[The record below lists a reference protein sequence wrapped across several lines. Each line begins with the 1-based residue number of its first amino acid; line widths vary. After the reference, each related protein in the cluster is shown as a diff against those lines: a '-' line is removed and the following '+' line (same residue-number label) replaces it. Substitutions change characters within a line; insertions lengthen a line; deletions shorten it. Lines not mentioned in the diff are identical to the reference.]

1 MTGTKGAKGLDFQ
14 AELRRRK
21 QAQGKGQNLQRKNE
35 HVQMEEE
42 DLASSRRRA
51 YLRELAFKASVLE
64 EIQQV
69 KAREEAER
77 AERHRLAEIRRGA
90 VLERLRKIE
99 EEQAR
104 LAREAAEAETR
115 ILEAEALAIQ
125 KEANRLA
132 KDHANM
138 QSEDDRAAMCRE
150 VWKEEEER
158 LKYIQEQE
166 EKMKKWEEQQRVADL
181 EEEANRTKRAA
192 ELEEK
197 KRKLA
202 LLREK
207 FPEMHAAPPKHSDD
221 SRLQRIRQ
229 KAVYKSKAMT
239 SGGDEADGQQAT
251 DCTPAQEAEGPAE
264 PDAELAAF
272 VAKIEAIASEN
283 DLRALQNELSAKK
296 RALRIEQRQCSS
308 KEEMA
313 EIRARI
319 AALGKLEEALQA
331 RLDAIVGSGGGGGS
345 SLDEAP
351 KAVID
356 VAAAAE
362 EGQVPS
368 SASAPSVKVPESK
381 PAAVPPLEKQAS
393 QPQPRSMMQVFKRA
407 EQVMRDA
414 TALATQLQEGKAAG
428 SAADIF
434 LLELTELMGTIN
446 SSNDNLAVGYCSR
459 LDLCSQLL
467 KSLKVAPSPAAV
479 HKKAVPVAVV
489 DVTAT
494 SMKQPSPVTPQPEKG
509 PAEAEKA
516 VSVEYDMFGEPG
528 EAEAGAEH
536 KGANATQQPTREEEE
551 AEAAEFG
558 EEGDGDVDGEEELD
572 LESIE
577 GWNECVNTSMATA
590 AHHAAYYGYFIVL
603 EVIAKYFDCSVA
615 DETGKSPLHYA
626 ALSNQLDCVVL
637 LVQYNA
643 AMVDMGDE
651 LGDTALHA
659 AASSEEGS
667 SVLEFLLSC
676 ECSPD
681 IANYEGKTIAH
692 VCRTRKNLEIV
703 AAAGGML
710 YCVDTLSRTPL
721 YCAASDGNN
730 ECVEYLMQQTP
741 PEYQMWPDEKDGNS
755 PLHIAAIKNNERAV
769 DLICVLLANI
779 EDISVVNKKQYTAAH
794 VAASAAVLTK
804 LYENGADLWIPDA
817 KNRFPLYIQCF
828 FARADNVAF
837 LLNAVA
843 NRKNAKEL
851 VEAKDLNGDTVLHVA
866 SLCGHIKCVTL
877 LLYFLDNSL
886 NSAGITPDGLA
897 QRAGHS
903 RIQQI
908 ILHVETQKTQGAD
921 SMTIF
926 GSSFE
931 NISSCVVYYGS
942 RWTKCYSAEYGS
954 FYFYDRV
961 TGSTTWELPE
971 LYDVDPAEEKKT
983 DAARDALISFYSIYN
998 PDKLYDI
1005 DKIVE
1010 AYKGKYTELFIDLAG
1025 RYEVEDLSIFQGV
1038 YVED

>member
-1 MTGTKGAKGLDFQ
+1 MDFQ

-21 QAQGKGQNLQRKNE
+21 QAQGKGQNLLWKNE

-42 DLASSRRRA
+42 DLASSRREA
-51 YLRELAFKASVLE
+51 YQRELAFKAQILQ
-64 EIQQV
+64 EIQEV

-90 VLERLRKIE
+90 VLERLRKVE

-104 LAREAAEAETR
+104 IAREAAEAEAR
-115 ILEAEALAIQ
+115 ILEAAELAIQ
-125 KEANRLA
+125 KEANRLTN
-132 KDHANM
+132 DRVTM
-138 QSEDDRAAMCRE
+138 EGEDDRSGMARE

-158 LKYIQEQE
+158 KRYIQEQE
-166 EKMKKWEEQQRVADL
+166 LKMRQWEEQQRLADL
-181 EEEANRTKRAA
+181 EEEANRVKRAA

-207 FPEMHAAPPKHSDD
+207 FPEMSAAQPKQSGDA
-221 SRLQRIRQ
+221 RIQRIRR
-229 KAVYKSKAMT
+229 KAVYQSKAMT
-239 SGGDEADGQQAT
+239 SGGDGEGAESHQVVEGAPAPETEAPMA
-251 DCTPAQEAEGPAE
+251 

-272 VAKIEAIASEN
+272 VGKVAQICSEN
-283 DLRALQNELSAKK
+283 ELRSQQNEMSARK
-296 RALRIEQRQCSS
+296 RALRIEQRQCLS
-308 KEEMA
+308 KEDMV

-319 AALGKLEEALQA
+319 AALGKQEEALQA
-331 RLDAIVGSGGGGGS
+331 RLDVVLSSGGA
-345 SLDEAP
+345 LEEP
-351 KAVID
+351 KAAAH
-356 VAAAAE
+356 AAAPAE
-362 EGQVPS
+362 EANAPGSVQVTP
-368 SASAPSVKVPESK
+368 ASVPEMK
-381 PAAVPPLEKQAS
+381 FAAPPPLEKQTS
-393 QPQPRSMMQVFKRA
+393 QPQGRSMMLVYKKS

-414 TALATQLQEGKAAG
+414 MALATQLQEGKAVGSG
-428 SAADIF
+428 SAVDLL
-434 LLELTELMGTIN
+434 LLELTELVGSIS
-446 SSNDNLAVGYCSR
+446 SSNDHLAVGYCSR
-459 LDLCSQLL
+459 LTECSQHLRTC
-467 KSLKVAPSPAAV
+467 KNAPVPAA
-479 HKKAVPVAVV
+479 AVQVQEQPAAQQPAPPAKEPE
-489 DVTAT
+489 DVQVK
-494 SMKQPSPVTPQPEKG
+494 S
-509 PAEAEKA
+509 EKA
-516 VSVEYDMFGEPG
+516 QAAAVRSSEPIAPG
-528 EAEAGAEH
+528 AGGGRGDEEHAGA
-536 KGANATQQPTREEEE
+536 AVQPDEQGEEEGM
-551 AEAAEFG
+551 EFG
-558 EEGDGDVDGEEELD
+558 DAGEDEDGGEEELD
-572 LESIE
+572 LDSIE

-590 AHHAAYYGYFIVL
+590 AHHAAYYGYLRVL

-643 AMVDMGDE
+643 AMVDMGDA
-651 LGDTALHA
+651 LGDTSLHA
-659 AASSEEGS
+659 AASSSEGS

-692 VCRTRKNLEIV
+692 VARTRRNLEIV

-730 ECVEYLMQQTP
+730 ECIEYLMQQTP
-741 PEYQMWPDEKDGNS
+741 AEYQMWPDEKDGNS
-755 PLHIAAIKNNERAV
+755 PLHIAAINSNERAV
-769 DLICVLLANI
+769 DLICASLANI

-828 FARADNVAF
+828 YARADSVAF
-837 LLNAVA
+837 LLSTVA
-843 NRKNAKEL
+843 SRKNAQEL
-851 VEAKDLNGDTVLHVA
+851 IETKDLNGDTVLHVA

-877 LLYFLDNSL
+877 LLYFLENTP

-897 QRAGHS
+897 ERAGHG

-908 ILHVETQKTQGAD
+908 ILHVVALKAQGAD
-921 SMTIF
+921 SMAIF

-931 NISSCVVYYGS
+931 HISSCVVYYGS

-954 FYFYDRV
+954 FYFHDRAS
-961 TGSTTWELPE
+961 GATTWEPPE
-971 LYDVDPAEEKKT
+971 LYDVDPAEEKKA
-983 DAARDALISFYSIYN
+983 DSARDALIRFYTLYN

-1025 RYEVEDLSIFQGV
+1025 RYEVEDLSIFEGV
-1038 YVED
+1038 YVDE